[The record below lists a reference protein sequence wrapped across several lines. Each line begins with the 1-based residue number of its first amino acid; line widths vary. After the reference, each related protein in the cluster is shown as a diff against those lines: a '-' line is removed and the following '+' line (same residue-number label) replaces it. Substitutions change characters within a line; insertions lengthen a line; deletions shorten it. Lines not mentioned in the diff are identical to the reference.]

1 MGSIPSSAARHNTS
15 VPTTWQTDLQ
25 GGNRQGPRAQGPDM
39 PPTHSI
45 SLPDASFH
53 LAGGETKCRTFRD
66 GSWQK
71 SSSLACSSEVLCQLQ
86 VTLAPR
92 GHHGGQRGPR
102 SCPGLDSTEVPWVC
116 SAPPWGTPAPRIQ
129 TQHHRAGEEG
139 DPCPKRG
146 SPGGSG
152 LFGGK
157 HVFNH
162 PVIVGAVM
170 DNFTIRLARP
180 WCPVCA
186 NTSQL

>member
-25 GGNRQGPRAQGPDM
+25 GGKRQGPRAQGPDM

-53 LAGGETKCRTFRD
+53 LAGWETKCRTFRD

-71 SSSLACSSEVLCQLQ
+71 SSSLACSPEVLCQLQ

-102 SCPGLDSTEVPWVC
+102 SCPGLDSTEVLWVC
-116 SAPPWGTPAPRIQ
+116 SAPPGVPQPPGSRHNATGQGRRGIPAPKE
-129 TQHHRAGEEG
+129 APLEG
-139 DPCPKRG
+139 LGCL
-146 SPGGSG
+146 GGSMY
-152 LFGGK
+152 L
-157 HVFNH
+157 
-162 PVIVGAVM
+162 I
-170 DNFTIRLARP
+170 TL
-180 WCPVCA
+180 
-186 NTSQL
+186 